1 MGIEKPC
8 LRLPALFAKGEAEI
22 ILAPDGVKIPAAL
35 IDLAVGSDAAYPPA
49 AEAEYG
55 AAEVGCWCT
64 VRSYSGRKC

>member
-49 AEAEYG
+49 AEAE
-55 AAEVGCWCT
+55 
-64 VRSYSGRKC
+64 